1 MLINKEKDIYL
12 VDGRLDLSLLNEN
25 EGGGQLVTKGTQI
38 QEEYSS
44 ILEDIESLE
53 LKDEDIS
60 TTLQEMA
67 MIFEQE
73 DEYKKAFNKE
83 RLEKEMKEFE

>member
-12 VDGRLDLSLLNEN
+12 VDGRLDLSVLD
-25 EGGGQLVTKGTQI
+25 EGLDQPNTKVPQTQ
-38 QEEYSS
+38 EAYSS
-44 ILEDIESLE
+44 ILEDIEALE

-60 TTLQEMA
+60 STLQEMA

-83 RLEKEMKEFE
+83 RLEKEMKEFQ